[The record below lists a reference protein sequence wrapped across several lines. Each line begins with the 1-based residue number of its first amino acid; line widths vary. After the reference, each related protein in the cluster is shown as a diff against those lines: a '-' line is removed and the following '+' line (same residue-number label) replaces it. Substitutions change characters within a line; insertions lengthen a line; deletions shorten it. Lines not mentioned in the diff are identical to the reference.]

1 MREQDFAVQILVQ
14 FGILEITCSGFI
26 DSARIGAVVD
36 DDRTVF
42 KFCTLN
48 ALFPGQCRAEFSSR
62 SIPTESFFSMVKGYS
77 SLLRCVSGTCGAIL
91 PVYSKP

>member
-14 FGILEITCSGFI
+14 FGILEIACSGFI

-42 KFCTLN
+42 KFCALN
-48 ALFPGQCRAEFSSR
+48 ALFPGQCRAEFFFQKHPYGIFFQHGQRAVSYTHLTL
-62 SIPTESFFSMVKGYS
+62 PT
-77 SLLRCVSGTCGAIL
+77 T
-91 PVYSKP
+91 

>member
-14 FGILEITCSGFI
+14 LGILEIACSGFI

-42 KFCTLN
+42 KFCALN
-48 ALFPGQCRAEFSSR
+48 ALFPGQCRAMIFLPEASLPDLFSAGQR
-62 SIPTESFFSMVKGYS
+62 VQLVIA
-77 SLLRCVSGTCGAIL
+77 LRQRNVRCDSAGV
-91 PVYSKP
+91 

>member
-42 KFCTLN
+42 KFCALN
-48 ALFPGQCRAEFSSR
+48 ALFPGQCRAEF
-62 SIPTESFFSMVKGYS
+62 FFDH
-77 SLLRCVSGTCGAIL
+77 LLSTHTFGAVRRKLITCLYFA
-91 PVYSKP
+91 K

>member
-14 FGILEITCSGFI
+14 LGILEIACSGFI

-42 KFCTLN
+42 KFCALN
-48 ALFPGQCRAEFSSR
+48 ALFPGQCRARIIEWDNGKS
-62 SIPTESFFSMVKGYS
+62 
-77 SLLRCVSGTCGAIL
+77 
-91 PVYSKP
+91 